1 MVVTSRVSGDH
12 SMKLELGIDPEDW
25 HSQSVRWGHPIHSI
39 CSYMAAFPPR
49 VPHYFIDRFTEKG
62 DIVLDPFS
70 GRGTVP
76 AEACL
81 MDRIGIGNDL
91 NPIAHVLTK
100 AKVKTPRRKSV
111 LKRLDS
117 LVDGFESESTAG
129 VTKDVKMLFSR
140 RTLQQLL
147 FLRKMLNPNKSTVDN
162 LIMAVILGGL
172 HGNSRKPS
180 YMSIPMPNTFSMSP
194 GYVQKY
200 IKGHNLKPPSHD
212 AFQVI
217 RHRLRRCYRERTA
230 STKGFAHCSDFRR
243 LPGLLRNRKADM
255 IFTSP
260 PYLRVIRYGKLNW
273 IRLWMLDIEP
283 KTLDKKLDD
292 KHTLPKYIDFM
303 KETINALARMMKD
316 DALCFIVLGQVAG
329 NRGPG
334 ENKSLALGEKIQGCL
349 DKKVDLSFIGFVNDR
364 YNKDVKVSRIWGG
377 KLKGRA
383 TSFDQILV
391 LCKDYD
397 EVRRK
402 EFKDS
407 ADWDRSH
414 VPYSQATLND

>member
-1 MVVTSRVSGDH
+1 MELD
-12 SMKLELGIDPEDW
+12 LGIDPEDW
-25 HSQSVRWGHPIHSI
+25 HSESVRWGHPIHSI

-100 AKVKTPRRKSV
+100 AKVRTPRRKSV
-111 LKRLDS
+111 LKRMDS
-117 LVDGFESESTAG
+117 LEDGFESESIAG
-129 VTKDVKMLFSR
+129 ITRDVKMLFSR

-147 FLRKMLNPNKSTVDN
+147 YLKKMLDLKHSTVDN
-162 LIMAVILGGL
+162 FIMAVILGGL
-172 HGNSRKPS
+172 HGNSKNPS

-194 GYVQKY
+194 RYVERF
-200 IKGHNLKPPSHD
+200 ITEHSLKPPPHD
-212 AFQVI
+212 GFQVI
-217 RHRLRRCYRERTA
+217 RHRLERCYRERTA
-230 STKGFAHCSDFRR
+230 STDGFAFFSDFRR
-243 LPGLLRNRKADM
+243 LPGLLKNRKADM

-260 PYLRVIRYGKLNW
+260 PYLKVIRYGKLNW
-273 IRLWMLDIEP
+273 IRHWMLDVKP
-283 KTLDKKLDD
+283 RTLDKMLDD
-292 KHTLPKYIDFM
+292 NHTLPKYIDFM
-303 KETINALARMMKD
+303 EETINTLARMMKD

-334 ENKSLALGEKIQGCL
+334 ENKSVDLGDQIQRSL
-349 DKKVDLSFIGFVNDR
+349 EKKVDLRFIGLVDDH

-377 KLKGRA
+377 KKKGRA
-383 TSFDQILV
+383 TSYDQILI

-397 EVRRK
+397 EIK
-402 EFKDS
+402 KKKFKDS
-407 ADWDRSH
+407 VDWERSRI
-414 VPYSQATLND
+414 PYSQATLHS